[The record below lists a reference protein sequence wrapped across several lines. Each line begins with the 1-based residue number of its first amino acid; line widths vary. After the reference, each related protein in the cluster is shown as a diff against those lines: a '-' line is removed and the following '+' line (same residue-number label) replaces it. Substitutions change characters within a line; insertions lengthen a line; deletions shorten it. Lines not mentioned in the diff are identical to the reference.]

1 MAGDA
6 EAKTTEA
13 GPRAGIS
20 IARARFY
27 AMMIGSILS
36 VKTLRSSLNSVVPA
50 MALDPSLDLNSSQQ
64 AAIMASFYP
73 GYLLTQLPAGPI
85 VQVIGGKSVMSLQLF
100 GTAAIFLS
108 APLAMKRGG
117 TALLAAAL
125 GLLGL
130 LQGPMSPSLS
140 QLNREWIPKGNAK
153 ERGIALR
160 LQGLAHTS
168 APMLAALVTPFLA
181 RQGWRRVFYVLG
193 GVVGTFAG
201 LWQLLVSSKPKPQ
214 PALASKASKPD
225 AAGATPLTSVKSTET
240 ETKKELDGPA
250 VEYRILALPA
260 CVSLILWQISSNLLF
275 MVLQQLGKRDQHRLS
290 RATLLSLSANSLVT
304 LAIVLTGPTFYT
316 GSLGV
321 TQERAGVLL
330 ALAQFTNIPAA
341 FVSTLV
347 EGKVL
352 KLCGDNV
359 LKMRRTMNL
368 MASFMDA
375 LLALGYGASR

>member
-1 MAGDA
+1 MAGNA

-13 GPRAGIS
+13 ASTAGIP
-20 IARARFY
+20 ADRARFY
-27 AMMIGSILS
+27 TMMIGSILS

-50 MALDPSLDLNSSQQ
+50 MALDPLLGLNSSQQ

-85 VQVIGGKSVMSLQLF
+85 VQIIGGKSVMSLQLF

-140 QLNREWIPKGNAK
+140 QLNREWIPKGSAK

-193 GVVGTFAG
+193 GVVGAFAG
-201 LWQLLVSSKPKPQ
+201 LWQLLVSSKPKSQ
-214 PALASKASKPD
+214 PALASKDSKPD
-225 AAGATPLTSVKSTET
+225 AAGRTPLTSSVKPAET

-275 MVLQQLGKRDQHRLS
+275 MILQQLGKRDQHRPP
-290 RATLLSLSANSLVT
+290 RATLLS
-304 LAIVLTGPTFYT
+304 
-316 GSLGV
+316 
-321 TQERAGVLL
+321 
-330 ALAQFTNIPAA
+330 
-341 FVSTLV
+341 
-347 EGKVL
+347 
-352 KLCGDNV
+352 
-359 LKMRRTMNL
+359 
-368 MASFMDA
+368 
-375 LLALGYGASR
+375 